1 MIEDEIF
8 DSMSKMKKS
17 YYKVAT
23 HPHQCSMCGEEAG
36 PRKVC
41 YMLKN
46 EYVDELDP
54 LAIPYLFI
62 CEDCYKE
69 LPD

>member
-1 MIEDEIF
+1 
-8 DSMSKMKKS
+8 
-17 YYKVAT
+17 
-23 HPHQCSMCGEEAG
+23 
-36 PRKVC
+36 
-41 YMLKN
+41 MLKN

-54 LAIPYLFI
+54 LSIPYLFI

>member
-23 HPHQCSMCGEEAG
+23 HPHQCSMCGEEAS

-54 LAIPYLFI
+54 LVIPYLFI

>member
-23 HPHQCSMCGEEAG
+23 HPHQCSMCGEEAN
-36 PRKVC
+36 PEKVR

-54 LAIPYLFI
+54 LTIPYLFI
-62 CEDCYKE
+62 CEECYKE